1 MGVLRMVV
9 EVAVLTM
16 LHTREDLPLRG
27 AVALQFIGDEDTRYV
42 LAPLEELAEKLL
54 GGVLIPPPLYQNVE
68 HDAVLIHGPPQIM
81 PFLVDRDEHFIQ
93 MPLITRSGTPA
104 TQLVG
109 VLLAKLATP
118 LANRFVG
125 DDDTADEQELFHV
138 TMAQRKA
145 EIQPDGM
152 ADDLTGEPMTFV
164 EIGRG

>member
-1 MGVLRMVV
+1 
-9 EVAVLTM
+9 M
-16 LHTREDLPLRG
+16 LHTREDLPLCC
-27 AVALQFIGDEDTRYV
+27 AVALQFIGDEDTWDV

-54 GGVLIPPPLYQNVE
+54 GGVLIPPSLYQDVE
-68 HDAVLIHGPPQIM
+68 HHAILIYGPPQIM
-81 PFLVDRDEHFIQ
+81 PFLVDREEHFIQ
-93 MPLITRSGTPA
+93 MPLITRPGTPA

-118 LANRFVG
+118 PADGFVG

-152 ADDLTGEPMTFV
+152 ADDLTGESMTFV
-164 EIGRG
+164 EIGRS

>member
-1 MGVLRMVV
+1 MPARSKVLGNRSIGGEKSLRVPWGLEPLHPSLALPGGLMGVLRMVV

-54 GGVLIPPPLYQNVE
+54 GGLLIPPPLYQNVE

-93 MPLITRSGTPA
+93 MPLICS
-104 TQLVG
+104 
-109 VLLAKLATP
+109 
-118 LANRFVG
+118 
-125 DDDTADEQELFHV
+125 
-138 TMAQRKA
+138 
-145 EIQPDGM
+145 
-152 ADDLTGEPMTFV
+152 
-164 EIGRG
+164 